1 MSEPTKVIPSSFSL
15 RPNNSAVNLSV
26 ISRIDNESSTEPV
39 PIMFKYKRYF
49 ILCGFTT
56 HYLSIVF
63 RLYVNPS

>member
-26 ISRIDNESSTEPV
+26 ISRIDKESSTEPV

-49 ILCGFTT
+49 ILCGFYHT
-56 HYLSIVF
+56 LSFNSVQTIC
-63 RLYVNPS
+63 LT

>member
-1 MSEPTKVIPSSFSL
+1 MLSPTSMIPFSFSL
-15 RPNNSAVNLSV
+15 RPNNSAVKASV
-26 ISRIDNESSTEPV
+26 ISRIDKESSTEPV

-63 RLYVNPS
+63 RLYV

>member
-26 ISRIDNESSTEPV
+26 ISRIDKESSTEPV